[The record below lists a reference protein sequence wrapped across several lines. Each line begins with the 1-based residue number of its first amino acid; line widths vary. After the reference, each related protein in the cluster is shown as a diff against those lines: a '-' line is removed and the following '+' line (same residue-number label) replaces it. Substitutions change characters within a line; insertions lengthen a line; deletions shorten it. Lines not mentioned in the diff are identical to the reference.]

1 MSFGQLLGMCDH
13 VSMPLGAAGYQVY
26 KYVPYGPI
34 REVRGHPIRTTPRR
48 ASFFVVG
55 VCVCA
60 CVYAHAL
67 CVVCVSCVCVC
78 VWWLGG
84 GLVCGAGPFVFGR
97 AWV

>member
-34 REVRGHPIRTTPRR
+34 REVRGRPIRTTPQR
-48 ASFFVVG
+48 ASCFRRC

-60 CVYAHAL
+60 CVYAHTPH
-67 CVVCVSCVCVC
+67 VSCVS
-78 VWWLGG
+78 
-84 GLVCGAGPFVFGR
+84 
-97 AWV
+97 